1 MKPEHVSLFHPVRR
15 AYIAV
20 GRSTALP
27 LSTRDNGLLALFKV
41 EHRTGGSI
49 QLGTTTI
56 IPQFTSRHGSI
67 TDHAGIDSTALRA
80 GMALTTS

>member
-1 MKPEHVSLFHPVRR
+1 MKPVHVSVFHPLIS

-27 LSTRDNGLLALFKV
+27 LSTRDNGLSALFKV
-41 EHRTGGSI
+41 DQRTGGPI
-49 QLGTTTI
+49 QLGATTI
-56 IPQFTSRHGSI
+56 IPQVTSRHGSI
-67 TDHAGIDSTALRA
+67 TDHAGIDSTALHA